1 MLISPIFADQSNLLI
16 PLQSKIIQFSE
27 LANQSTLNL
36 IIAMYIFGITQI
48 SVGKKWGQVHFS
60 GLSQLLTIHHNY
72 SWSQCHHVMWKAHY
86 DTFVKLMEV
95 TFHPREI
102 HYHHFYRCSHDR
114 VLNIHNLTI
123 CVQRRKQPHCSD
135 SI

>member
-16 PLQSKIIQFSE
+16 PSQSKIIQFSE

-60 GLSQLLTIHHNY
+60 GLSQPSFNNAPQLFMK
-72 SWSQCHHVMWKAHY
+72 SMSSCHGKSS
-86 DTFVKLMEV
+86 L
-95 TFHPREI
+95 
-102 HYHHFYRCSHDR
+102 
-114 VLNIHNLTI
+114 
-123 CVQRRKQPHCSD
+123 
-135 SI
+135 